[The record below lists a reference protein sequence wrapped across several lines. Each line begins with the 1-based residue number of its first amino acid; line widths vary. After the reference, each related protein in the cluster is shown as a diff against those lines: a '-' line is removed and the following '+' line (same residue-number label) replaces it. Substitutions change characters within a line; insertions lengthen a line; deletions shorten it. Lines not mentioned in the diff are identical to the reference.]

1 MSLIHK
7 YLIIIN
13 IIAFIAYAVDKYKAI
28 NNKRRISEMTLY
40 TIGFIGG
47 FLGSILAM
55 ILFRHKTRKFRF
67 WFLNILFM
75 ILWTLVVWRF
85 VWK

>member
-1 MSLIHK
+1 
-7 YLIIIN
+7 
-13 IIAFIAYAVDKYKAI
+13 
-28 NNKRRISEMTLY
+28 MTLY